1 MIEPETS
8 CWVIFSPSYIGSGGT
23 GKRIC
28 ISGYEPWKIGNHGPI
43 SESKGHFDSAEYE
56 RQLKHGMK

>member
-8 CWVIFSPSYIGSGGT
+8 SCVIFSPSYIGSGGT

-43 SESKGHFDSAEYE
+43 SESKGHFDSAE
-56 RQLKHGMK
+56 